1 MNYDEA
7 TNFLF
12 DLRRFQ
18 VDPGTD
24 AVRALL
30 SHLGDPHEDVTFV
43 QVAGSNGKGSVTRM
57 AASVLRQTDRTV
69 GACTSPHF
77 EDLRE
82 RVRVDGRKVPESAV
96 TEFVETVRPWLVDRA
111 AVGEPLTFFEVVTA
125 LALWRFGEADV
136 DVAVLEAGMGGELDA
151 TSVVEPAAA
160 AVTNVALEHTS
171 VLGETRTEIAETFA
185 PVAPTDRPLV
195 TAADGDARETLAAA
209 AGELAAVAG
218 PTTADEPTDP
228 VVTAAYD
235 GATGGQ
241 ESAIRL
247 TVDGRTLSAT
257 LPLVG
262 AYQATNAGV
271 AVALVRQLGVDDET
285 AIRRGLRAATWPGRF
300 EVVETE
306 PAVVLDGAH
315 NPAACRALRET
326 VDAFD
331 HDRLHLVFGAMT
343 DKDHREMVRALPSAA
358 TVRTC
363 APDSD
368 RAADPAALARTF
380 ESETGATVTVGDGPS
395 DRPDDGVV
403 AALSAARAAAEP
415 EDLVLLTGSL
425 YCVAAARTEW
435 TRTVTPRRPESVAD
449 ATATLRAAHVPPAE
463 TARTAAET
471 VHRTLETT
479 LPGDRATTVRQAAAT
494 AGVTTAESGFDDRGR
509 HRQVLLSGS
518 VGDFRR
524 LIDGLRE
531 RGRAFYGVADDL
543 AAALP
548 DDDGTAPSTTD
559 GTDEMGTA
567 SATDATDEMDT
578 TGATDGT
585 DEMDTTGAT
594 GATDEMDTTGATDA
608 TDAYP
613 WETGTAVMGVLN
625 VTPDSF
631 HDGGEHYDLTDA
643 VAGAEEL
650 VAAGVDVIDVGGES
664 TRPGA
669 EPVPADE
676 EIDRIVPVIEAV
688 TDAEPD
694 ALVSVDTRKPA
705 VAAAALDA
713 GADVLN
719 DVTGLED
726 PEMRALAA
734 ERDVPVIVMHSIDAP
749 VVPDKEVPY
758 DDVVDDVIAELR
770 EKVLLAEEAG
780 VDRERVIVDPG
791 LGFGKTAAE
800 SFELLGRLDEFAAL
814 GCPVLVGHS
823 HKSMFEFVDGETG
836 DALSETVA
844 ATALAARAGAD
855 LVRVHDARE
864 NVQAVRV
871 AAAAADPAGF
881 AERFDPGQ

>member
-24 AVRALL
+24 AIRDLL
-30 SHLGDPHEDVTFV
+30 AELGEPHEGVTFV

-57 AASVLRQTDRTV
+57 VASVLRQTDRTV
-69 GACTSPHF
+69 GTYTSPHF

-82 RVRVDGRKVPESAV
+82 RVRVDGRTVPEAAV

-111 AVGEPLTFFEVVTA
+111 AAGEPLTFFEVVTA

-136 DVAVLEAGMGGELDA
+136 DVAVLEAGMGGKLDA
-151 TSVVEPAAA
+151 TSVVSPAAA
-160 AVTNVALEHTS
+160 AVTNVALEHTA
-171 VLGETRTEIAETFA
+171 VLGETTAEIAAAFA
-185 PVAPTDRPLV
+185 PVAPADRPLV
-195 TAADGDARETLAAA
+195 TAADGDARETLAAE
-209 AGELAAVAG
+209 AGDLAVVAG
-218 PTTADEPTDP
+218 PTTADTPRDP
-228 VVTAAYD
+228 VVTVTYG

-241 ESAIRL
+241 ESSIRL
-247 TVDGRTLSAT
+247 TVDGETTAAT

-262 AYQATNAGV
+262 AHQATNAGV
-271 AVALVRQLGVDDET
+271 AVALVRQLGVTDET
-285 AIRRGLRAATWPGRF
+285 VIRRGLRGASWPGRF
-300 EVVETE
+300 EVVETD

-326 VDAFD
+326 VAAFD

-343 DKDHREMVRALPSAA
+343 DKDHREMIRALPAA
-358 TVRTC
+358 TTVRTC

-368 RAADPAALARTF
+368 RAADPAVLARTF
-380 ESETGATVTVGDGPS
+380 ETETDATVRVGDGPR
-395 DRPDDGVV
+395 DRADDSVV
-403 AALSAARAAAEP
+403 AALSAARAEAAP

-435 TRTVTPRRPESVAD
+435 TRTVTPRRPETVAD
-449 ATATLRAAHVPPAE
+449 AEATLRAAHVPPAAAE
-463 TARTAAET
+463 RTAAET

-479 LPGDRATTVRQAAAT
+479 LPGDRAATVCRAA
-494 AGVTTAESGFDDRGR
+494 AESGVATAEGGFDDHGR
-509 HRQVLLSGS
+509 HRQVVLSGS
-518 VGDFRR
+518 VAAFRR
-524 LIDGLRE
+524 LTGALRD
-531 RGRAFYGVADDL
+531 RGRAFHGVADDL

-548 DDDGTAPSTTD
+548 DGAAVNATETGDADAP
-559 GTDEMGTA
+559 EP
-567 SATDATDEMDT
+567 
-578 TGATDGT
+578 
-585 DEMDTTGAT
+585 
-594 GATDEMDTTGATDA
+594 
-608 TDAYP
+608 YP

-631 HDGGEHYDLTDA
+631 HDGGEYYDLADA

-719 DVTGLED
+719 DVTGLAD

-734 ERDVPVIVMHSIDAP
+734 RRDVPVIVMHSIDAP
-749 VVPDKEVPY
+749 VVPGKDVPY

-770 EKVLLAEEAG
+770 ERVLLAEEAG
-780 VDRERVIVDPG
+780 VDRDRVIVDPG

-800 SFELLGRLDEFAAL
+800 SFELLGRLGEFAAL

-823 HKSMFEFVDGETG
+823 HKSMFEFVGGETG

-881 AERFDPGQ
+881 ADRFDGTGQ